1 MKKYL
6 FLIATLFLCQSTL
19 FAQEQ
24 TMSAAAQKYM
34 DRAEMAK
41 EMVKKPAD
49 LQKVII
55 ELEKALTEA
64 PNHPA
69 IIYEL
74 GVSYDEMGVL
84 GASSYKKAI
93 EYYKQFLALNP
104 NEEDRKKVVSRIN
117 KAEYAIEEAE
127 ALFKPYLGK
136 WRWYYHGAI
145 GYDGFQ
151 ARRDIRFFKDGNAL
165 KVEYISEYNFETHLT
180 YNNGEKDRY
189 VPTKYATAEVLMYD
203 DGTLEFTTTQ
213 ICRGVVVEN
222 GAEER
227 FEKNTCVYRLKLNN
241 SRLVGSKTFEYSNA
255 IRQTWFRNSRPKN
268 PIKHLTLEKAMKAGD
283 ADSDRVLEGAVWDEC
298 FVR

>member
-1 MKKYL
+1 MKKIL

-19 FAQEQ
+19 FAQKQ

-55 ELEKALTEA
+55 ELEKALAEA

-69 IIYEL
+69 VIYEL

-84 GASSYKKAI
+84 GVSSYKKAI

-136 WRWYYHGAI
+136 WRWYYPRAI

-151 ARRDIRFFKDGNAL
+151 AHRNIRFFMDGDAL
-165 KVEYISEYNFETHLT
+165 KVEYISEYNLEQHLT
-180 YNNGEKDRY
+180 YNNGEKDKY
-189 VPTKYATAEVLMYD
+189 VPTKYAIAEVLIYD
-203 DGTLEFTTTQ
+203 EGMLKFTTTVTY
-213 ICRGVVVEN
+213 RGIIQEN

-227 FEKNTCVYRLKLNN
+227 YGEEVSTYNLYIKND
-241 SRLVGSKTFEYSNA
+241 RLVGTETYDYRYLIGQKELKNGGVKYKTITEARNKGNTWVYPYENNGYTTDICF
-255 IRQTWFRNSRPKN
+255 IR
-268 PIKHLTLEKAMKAGD
+268 
-283 ADSDRVLEGAVWDEC
+283 
-298 FVR
+298 